1 MLANVLFL
9 FAISSGSALAAVL
22 WKKEYE
28 DVLPLTISGII
39 LIQFF
44 MGLVGF
50 LEAGFIVALSVMV
63 FLWGAALFALAR
75 KKDRKGAIRLFFSH
89 GFWLFLILYG
99 GFNLVLR
106 GMKMYALDEFS
117 HWGTVVKA
125 MVQTDCLGTVPQA
138 HLTHGDYTPG
148 MALFQYF
155 FQKIYLAAGGDSFSE
170 WRLYLA
176 YIVLGISFVLPLV
189 KRVAGKSFKRKL
201 IIALVFFLLPLSFYR
216 ECYQVLYIDPLLG
229 ILFGAGLAMTVASQ
243 GRQDRYRLLYFL
255 SACFMLP
262 LMKVSGI
269 LLAICIAVAYVAD
282 YGLHAAVSRKDTLK
296 RMGIFALAIG
306 APKLLWDFLVDY
318 SETRSAISVSF
329 RFTDFCNILAGKDD
343 TYRGTAFN
351 LFKTALFNN
360 TTTEGNTNFFIGD
373 SGISISYFTLLV
385 IFAIMIYFSWYMSGK
400 NSRGKGTSLL
410 TAAWSSAG
418 VWLIFYVSLGVM
430 YLFGFSEVEALRLAS
445 YSRYTHAV
453 YLGMYMLAVTA
464 ILGIILERYSGT
476 AIFVLILGITL
487 LLTPMESVAKILFRD
502 TVRRSIAQREG
513 YLELSGKI
521 RDFSQPYDDVFF
533 VCQHEQYGVSGSAYL
548 MISFEVRPVVIDQ
561 IDEGWVMAPES
572 TDWYISDK
580 NAAQLR
586 QLLLDSYD
594 YVALYMLDD
603 YFCATFSGLFEDP
616 GDIGENR
623 VYKVDKKSGL
633 LELCG

>member
-1 MLANVLFL
+1 M
-9 FAISSGSALAAVL
+9 
-22 WKKEYE
+22 
-28 DVLPLTISGII
+28 
-39 LIQFF
+39 
-44 MGLVGF
+44 
-50 LEAGFIVALSVMV
+50 
-63 FLWGAALFALAR
+63 
-75 KKDRKGAIRLFFSH
+75 
-89 GFWLFLILYG
+89 
-99 GFNLVLR
+99 
-106 GMKMYALDEFS
+106 
-117 HWGTVVKA
+117 
-125 MVQTDCLGTVPQA
+125 
-138 HLTHGDYTPG
+138 
-148 MALFQYF
+148 
-155 FQKIYLAAGGDSFSE
+155 
-170 WRLYLA
+170 
-176 YIVLGISFVLPLV
+176 
-189 KRVAGKSFKRKL
+189 
-201 IIALVFFLLPLSFYR
+201 
-216 ECYQVLYIDPLLG
+216 
-229 ILFGAGLAMTVASQ
+229 
-243 GRQDRYRLLYFL
+243 
-255 SACFMLP
+255 
-262 LMKVSGI
+262 
-269 LLAICIAVAYVAD
+269 AICIAVAYVAD